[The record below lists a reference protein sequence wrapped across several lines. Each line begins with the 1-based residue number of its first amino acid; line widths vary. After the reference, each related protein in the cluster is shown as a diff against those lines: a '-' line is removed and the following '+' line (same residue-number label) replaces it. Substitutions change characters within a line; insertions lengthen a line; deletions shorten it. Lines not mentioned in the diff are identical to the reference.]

1 MTAKEE
7 ALGAVAGTQDAGRR
21 IASRMD
27 DLPLANEAARLAVA
41 TEFAAAVC
49 IPSFLGADTSP
60 CDFERHVAFVNS
72 CIGKF
77 DFLERCKVVDALEEL
92 LYPDDSEPSDARV
105 QWAASVWIP
114 CIEPSGL
121 PAGLL
126 EAVRHNRD
134 WVRLSDIQAEGRLAR
149 IGLQASRLELSG
161 QQRCQLLTELG
172 RHCTKTHILV
182 QAIYALELSDMWVSA
197 HGFEDNPL
205 LTLAYAIACP
215 GVSLVEDTTLLA
227 RMRGA
232 LRYMFDKKLH
242 VQQPGFTQ

>member
-1 MTAKEE
+1 MAD
-7 ALGAVAGTQDAGRR
+7 TQDAGRR
-21 IASRMD
+21 IASRMG
-27 DLPLANEAARLAVA
+27 DLSLANEAARLAVA

-49 IPSFLGADTSP
+49 TPSFLGADTSP
-60 CDFERHVAFVNS
+60 SDFERRVAFVKS

-77 DFLERCKVVDALEEL
+77 DYLERCKVVDALEG
-92 LYPDDSEPSDARV
+92 LYPADSEPGDARV
-105 QWAASVWIP
+105 QWAESVWMP
-114 CIEPSGL
+114 CVEPSGL

-126 EAVRHNRD
+126 AAVRHYRD
-134 WVRLSDIQAEGRLAR
+134 WVRLSDIQAEKRLAR

-161 QQRCQLLTELG
+161 RQRCQLLTELG
-172 RHCTKTHILV
+172 RHCTKMHILV
-182 QAIYALELSDMWVSA
+182 EAIYALELSDMWVSA

-215 GVSLVEDTTLLA
+215 GVSPAEDTTLLA